1 MEETKI
7 CPKCGKEVLAV
18 AKKCKYCDYWFEK
31 KDSTTPR
38 YRRCTVCSELI
49 PDGASVC
56 PYCDEPV
63 EITEIVTTPIEAAA
77 PAGRQ
82 REKVHEESRNIN
94 PDRPEVKPEDKKSCS
109 KAAAVAVV
117 AVIVLIVAGVL
128 LLISKSNKQGN
139 DYKVPVAPVV
149 MTDEDMATEV
159 AEKWNMYHQR
169 MNADGLA
176 PLYADEVYYYH
187 ETYTPK
193 RITENKRGL
202 FLKYPEFR
210 QEISNVECSFMT
222 DGSAKV
228 TFSKEVITKTG
239 GKPKSY
245 PSYLV
250 MKKIGGVWKITVE
263 SDEVTDANLVK
274 RKN

>member
-31 KDSTTPR
+31 KDSATPR
-38 YRRCTVCSELI
+38 YRRCPVCSELI

-63 EITEIVTTPIEAAA
+63 EITETAPTPIEAAA
-77 PAGRQ
+77 STDVRYNPV
-82 REKVHEESRNIN
+82 REETRNME

-117 AVIVLIVAGVL
+117 AVIVLVVAGVL
-128 LLISKSNKQGN
+128 FFISKSNKQGN
-139 DYKVPVAPVV
+139 DYKAPAAPVV
-149 MTDEDMATEV
+149 MTDEDMAIEV